1 MHRANLRKARS
12 LEAIANAPSLFVD
25 LTDQAIFDLYTREW
39 VKVRVEGVS
48 AEPAM
53 PVSARLAR
61 HVDQRGQA
69 CNDAAPLPRPVSF
82 EERILNLRRQTFR
95 EDFEKQPTFK
105 EDFEKQPT
113 FKEDFEKQPAV
124 PASGLA
130 PTCAPKGLSAG
141 ALSTHAIPPRSWGGH
156 GSTSRA

>member
-12 LEAIANAPSLFVD
+12 LEAIANASSLFVD
-25 LTDQAIFDLYTREW
+25 LTDQAIFDLYTREC
-39 VKVRVEGVS
+39 VKVRLPEKRAEGVS

-105 EDFEKQPT
+105 EDFEKQP
-113 FKEDFEKQPAV
+113 AV